1 LQRHANLAIA
11 YNIWQ
16 YYQATWDGEYLSHHG
31 AEMFLEISRFFASLT
46 HFNAER
52 GRYEIHRVMGP
63 DEYHEAYPDSEEA
76 GLNNNAY
83 TNVMVAWLL
92 EQALQLLELVPDDRR
107 AELCNKLGLGQDEL
121 ARWDDISR
129 RLYVPFHGE
138 GIISQFEGY
147 EDLLEF
153 DWEGYRQKYGDIHR
167 LDRILEAEGDT
178 ANRYKLSKQG
188 DVLML
193 FYLFS
198 TEALAGLFQRL
209 GYEFD
214 PETIPRNVKYYMQR
228 TSHGSTL
235 SRIVHSWVLARS
247 DRGHSWKFFIQALES
262 DLGDVQGG
270 TTKEGIH
277 MGAMAGTVDLIQRSY
292 TGLEVREDG
301 LWLNP
306 CLPEELAQLRLRVHF
321 RGHLLMLEFSHD
333 KLSVTNMGD
342 QHGPIRIGIG
352 KQLEEVDAGQTRE
365 FPLTGGVLAES

>member
-1 LQRHANLAIA
+1 
-11 YNIWQ
+11 
-16 YYQATWDGEYLSHHG
+16 
-31 AEMFLEISRFFASLT
+31 
-46 HFNAER
+46 
-52 GRYEIHRVMGP
+52 
-63 DEYHEAYPDSEEA
+63 
-76 GLNNNAY
+76 
-83 TNVMVAWLL
+83 MVTWLL
-92 EQALQLLELVPDDRR
+92 ERALRILDLVPGDRR
-107 AELCNKLGLGQDEL
+107 AELCNKLDLGQDEL
-121 ARWDDISR
+121 AQWDDISR

-209 GYEFD
+209 GYQFD
-214 PETIPRNVKYYMQR
+214 PETIPRNVDYYMQR